1 MSRKFLVDGEIFVAF
16 QMQQL
21 YNASILDIGVG
32 SDKFL
37 CLRFVLLLLELRSV
51 LVTNRQTSRVMKRNV
66 FSLSKLAD
74 NAEMTY
80 LELFEDRVVKV
91 LSTNLLSA
99 VELGSITGRSGR
111 VLATLFPVLSLS

>member
-32 SDKFL
+32 SDQFL

-66 FSLSKLAD
+66 FSLSKQ
-74 NAEMTY
+74 MITY

>member
-32 SDKFL
+32 SDQFL

-66 FSLSKLAD
+66 FSLSKQ
-74 NAEMTY
+74 MITY

-99 VELGSITGRSGR
+99 VELGSITGRSGG

>member
-32 SDKFL
+32 SDQFL

-51 LVTNRQTSRVMKRNV
+51 LVPNRQTARNRNV